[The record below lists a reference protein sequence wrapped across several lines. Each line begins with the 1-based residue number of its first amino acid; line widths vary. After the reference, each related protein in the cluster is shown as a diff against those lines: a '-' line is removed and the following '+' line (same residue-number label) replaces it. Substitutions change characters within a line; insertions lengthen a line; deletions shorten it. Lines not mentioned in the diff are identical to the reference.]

1 MKNLKKLACPILLTL
16 FLLASCT
23 SVESNIIELDSASK
37 TKTSKED
44 VPPKFQNRDIL
55 FQNGDIIF
63 QTSNS
68 SQSKAI
74 QLATH
79 SPYSHVGIIYE
90 QKGSFWVYE
99 AVEPVKLTPLKTW
112 IKRGN
117 KGHYVVKRLKNAS
130 TILNPEVLKKM
141 KTVGKKYIGKH
152 YDLYFEWSDDKIY
165 CSELVWKIYKEAVDI
180 ELGKLQLLE
189 SFDLTN
195 NLVQKKLQE
204 RYKGKIPLDEKVI
217 SPADIFESS
226 QLVTVEIPNIN

>member
-1 MKNLKKLACPILLTL
+1 MKKLKELACSIVFTL
-16 FLLASCT
+16 FLLTSCT
-23 SVESNIIELDSASK
+23 SVESNSIAPDASS
-37 TKTSKED
+37 TSKDSKEATA
-44 VPPKFQNRDIL
+44 PT

-90 QKGSFWVYE
+90 QKGAFWVYE
-99 AVEPVKLTPLKTW
+99 AIEPVKLTPLKTW
-112 IKRGN
+112 IKRGK

-130 TILNPEVLKKM
+130 KVLSSTALKKM
-141 KTVGKKYIGKH
+141 KTAGEQYKGKH

-165 CSELVWKIYKEAVDI
+165 CSELVWKIYKEALDI
-180 ELGKLQLLE
+180 ELGTLQQLE
-189 SFDLTN
+189 SFDLSN
-195 NLVQKKLQE
+195 PIVKNKLQE

-226 QLVTVEIPNIN
+226 QLIEVDIPLKN